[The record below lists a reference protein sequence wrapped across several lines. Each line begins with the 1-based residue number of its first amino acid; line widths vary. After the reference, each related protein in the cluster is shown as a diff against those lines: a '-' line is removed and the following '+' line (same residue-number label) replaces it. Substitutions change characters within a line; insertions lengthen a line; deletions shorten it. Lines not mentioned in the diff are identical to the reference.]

1 MNRLAARLGSGL
13 LDTAATLSVLAQD
26 APARL
31 QQELTLFWEEVEQEA
46 ARLDREGTPAAAS
59 GGGHQPGPGR
69 RAATDPQEAIDAL
82 RAQVARLARRLEVPV
97 SGPGGSAA
105 SPRQGPGPS

>member
-1 MNRLAARLGSGL
+1 
-13 LDTAATLSVLAQD
+13 LAQD

-31 QQELTLFWEEVEQEA
+31 QQEFTLFWEEVEQEA
-46 ARLDREGTPAAAS
+46 ARLDRQGTPAAAS

-97 SGPGGSAA
+97 PGTGGSAA